1 MAFDS
6 TAPAASSPLSNSSP
20 FVSTDRLA
28 QTGEIRDGVCVC
40 VCGGV
45 GGVQTGGMLMGKG
58 GC

>member
-1 MAFDS
+1 MERRCEVAFDS
-6 TAPAASSPLSNSSP
+6 TAPAASSPPSNSSP

-28 QTGEIRDGVCVC
+28 QTREIRAS
-40 VCGGV
+40 